1 MGEEKTYPIND
12 TNRAIQQVMDNLL
25 AWESPRCNQE
35 AKRMILQK
43 LKEAQFWSLE
53 LVTGDD

>member
-12 TNRAIQQVMDNLL
+12 TNRAIQRVIDDLT
-25 AWESPRCNQE
+25 AWESPRCNEQ
-35 AKRMILQK
+35 AKAAILLK

-53 LVTGDD
+53 LVAP